1 MILKKISFK
10 IKKVYG
16 RYLWRKKNRH
26 NYTRLGEITNQNS
39 LSFIL
44 SDKVNVGVN
53 TYGTVNIG
61 YSGNEKESLTIG
73 NDVSIAADVKF
84 LLGGEHNYHCITTY
98 PFAVK
103 KFKAKSDSLSKGPIV
118 IEDEVWIG
126 ERAFVMSG
134 VTIGKGAIIA
144 AGSVVTKDVSPY
156 AIVGGNPA
164 KLIKYRFDENIIEQ
178 IKDIDLYK
186 VRLDEEILKSL
197 YENITSENVGNIV
210 KKINKAK
217 CEEYEKIDKKI
228 K

>member
-10 IKKVYG
+10 IKKIYG
-16 RYLWRKKNRH
+16 RYLWRKKNNH
-26 NYTRLGEITNQNS
+26 NYTRLGEITNQSS
-39 LSFIL
+39 LNFIL
-44 SDKVNVGVN
+44 SDKVKVGKN
-53 TYGTVNIG
+53 TYGTINIG
-61 YSGNEKESLTIG
+61 YSGNEKESLNIG

-103 KFKAKSDSLSKGPIV
+103 KFKVKSDSLSKGPIV

-126 ERAFVMSG
+126 ERAFIMSG
-134 VTIGKGAIIA
+134 VKIGKGAIIA
-144 AGSVVTKDVSPY
+144 AGSIVTKDVPPY

-164 KLIKYRFDENIIEQ
+164 SLIKYRFDEDIIEK

-186 VRLDEEILKSL
+186 IVLDEKILKL
-197 YENITSENVGNIV
+197 FYENITAENISSIV
-210 KKINKAK
+210 KEINKAR
-217 CEEYEKIDKKI
+217 CEEYEKIEKKI